1 MKERERPWL
10 GVVTW
15 LQNNINLLLDWF
27 LCIFS
32 AFEVRSGTQFKAA
45 LYTDLSTFCRDK
57 SHTYLPLP
65 QIVFF
70 VISQILGDTWPV
82 PTRVF
87 RRVGERTWERIWYS
101 SWWNLTIVPWARMG
115 YWLRGHEGERS
126 NCFSK
131 IQLVGQKYRDKTTL
145 ASKRRFNRHCWFSK
159 PALFAISGL

>member
-15 LQNNINLLLDWF
+15 LQNNINLLLDWI

-70 VISQILGDTWPV
+70 VISQILGDT
-82 PTRVF
+82 
-87 RRVGERTWERIWYS
+87 
-101 SWWNLTIVPWARMG
+101 
-115 YWLRGHEGERS
+115 
-126 NCFSK
+126 
-131 IQLVGQKYRDKTTL
+131 
-145 ASKRRFNRHCWFSK
+145 
-159 PALFAISGL
+159 